1 MTWSLSVRT
10 RAGTGMLSC
19 IAVLLWC
26 TAGRPS
32 AQSGV
37 PVQWTNLVN
46 ATASSN
52 SIHKTA
58 GCSDC
63 SDAGGTSVQS
73 IASGDGHVEFTPLFG
88 GRLFAGLGSTQ
99 SASADPALIEY
110 AFGFWPDGG
119 WDVRE
124 RGVYKFEG
132 RFAEGH
138 VFRIALVG
146 GAVTY
151 YHNGVLVYSSLVP
164 SSLPLVLDT
173 TLISA
178 GAALNAAV
186 ITGQD
191 LPPQS
196 VPVTI
201 GTTSLP
207 DATATQTYSAELQA
221 AGGSGIFAWTVT
233 GGALPA
239 GLALTQAGTISG
251 IPVAGGVFTFTVRA
265 ADTGEAG
272 NFAERALTLR
282 VSVVNA
288 VTIATT
294 TLSSS
299 RIGATYSAPLNATGG
314 SGAYSWSVVAGALPG
329 GLLLD
334 PSSGAIQG
342 TATAGGRF
350 DVTVRAVDAVDTAL
364 FDDQPLA
371 LSVLAAAP
379 PSAYD
384 AIVDREPRAK
394 GALPLLA
401 GAGFVFGDP
410 IFGTRMLRV
419 TDGATRPVAP
429 NRSYRT
435 PSGTHTN
442 AWSADGRLFYAT
454 STDGT
459 AVPFAFDQA
468 TMHASRLAP
477 SADGDGGL
485 TLRFFN
491 EPTFSYLTPGVA
503 YGTYSGANLRSVD
516 QYDFRSGQYSQLLDL
531 DSLVGGLAGTY
542 TGGLGNSAGD
552 VERLFAFF
560 GGTSQDRHF
569 YLVVFDK
576 LNPANRWLLDT
587 VASTVDGQPANITLD
602 FKIHAAAID
611 RSGRYVTVYPTGGD
625 LQAPRSAAP
634 AYVWD
639 LLANSFTATPLV
651 AAISGGHDAYGFG
664 YRVNQDCCTSS
675 TWDAAQ
681 WQLRSLAAPLESF
694 DLITPVLLPKEIY
707 LADHPSWHNAQE
719 DRLVPFIDA
728 TYRYGANTTA
738 WRPWDEEI
746 FAVQTDGAGGGA
758 SVWRFAHHRSAVAD
772 DVDPTRISFWN
783 TPRANVSPDGRWALF
798 TSNWEKTLG
807 TDDRSEAGGRNR
819 QDVFLVELARSAIV
833 AVPVLI
839 GTTAVPSGT
848 VSQPYAVTLQAGG
861 GSGSFSWSVAAGSLP
876 AGLTLNTATGV
887 IAGTPAAAGTSTFTV
902 RASDAAD
909 TANEDDQTLTIAIVP
924 APAVPVVITTTSLP
938 DARRGI
944 AYTTTLAVAGGQT
957 PLNWSKAAGTL
968 PPGLN
973 LNAATGTIT
982 GTALS
987 TGTWSFTVRVADSAA
1002 PSSADTQVLSLRVR
1016 KRNSS

>member
-1 MTWSLSVRT
+1 MTWSLAVRT
-10 RAGTGMLSC
+10 RAVTGMLSC

-26 TAGRPS
+26 SAARPS

-46 ATASSN
+46 ATAN
-52 SIHKTA
+52 GNNIQKA
-58 GCSDC
+58 GGCDGC
-63 SDAGGTSVQS
+63 SDAGGTSVQG

-132 RFAEGH
+132 RFVEGH

-173 TLISA
+173 TLISD

-186 ITGQD
+186 ITGQN
-191 LPPQS
+191 LPPA

-201 GTTSLP
+201 
-207 DATATQTYSAELQA
+207 
-221 AGGSGIFAWTVT
+221 W
-233 GGALPA
+233 
-239 GLALTQAGTISG
+239 
-251 IPVAGGVFTFTVRA
+251 
-265 ADTGEAG
+265 
-272 NFAERALTLR
+272 
-282 VSVVNA
+282 
-288 VTIATT
+288 TT

-299 RIGATYSAPLNATGG
+299 RIGATYSAALNATGG

-334 PSSGAIQG
+334 PSSGAIHG
-342 TATAGGRF
+342 TATTGGRF
-350 DVTVRAVDAVDTAL
+350 DVTVRAVDAVDTAR

-371 LSVLAAAP
+371 LTVLAAAP
-379 PSAYD
+379 PSTYD
-384 AIVDREPRAK
+384 AVVDRAARAK
-394 GALPLLA
+394 GPLPDLG
-401 GAGFVFGDP
+401 GAGFAFSDP
-410 IFGTRMLRV
+410 VFGTRMLRV
-419 TDGATRPVAP
+419 TDGATRPAAP

-468 TMHASRLAP
+468 TMRASRLQP
-477 SADGDGGL
+477 SADRDGGL

-491 EPTFSYLTPGVA
+491 EPTFSYVTPGVA
-503 YGTYSGANLRSVD
+503 YGTYSGSNLRSVD

-552 VERLFAFF
+552 AERLFAFF

-576 LNPANRWLLDT
+576 LNPSNRWLLDT
-587 VASTVDGQPANITLD
+587 VASTVNGQPTNITLN

-611 RSGRYVTVYPTGGD
+611 RSGRYLTVYPAGPD

-639 LLANSFTATPLV
+639 ILANSFTATPLV

-681 WQLRSLAAPLESF
+681 WQLRSLATPLVTF
-694 DLITPVLLPKEIY
+694 DLITPVVLPKEIY

-728 TYRYGANTTA
+728 NYRYGANTTA

-807 TDDRSEAGGRNR
+807 TDDRSEAGDKNR

-833 AVPVLI
+833 AVPVVI

-887 IAGTPAAAGTSTFTV
+887 IAGTPAAAETSTFTV
-902 RASDAAD
+902 RASDAVDA
-909 TANEDDQTLTIAIVP
+909 ANGDDQTLTIAIVP
-924 APAVPVVITTTSLP
+924 APAAPVVITTTSLP
-938 DARRGI
+938 DARRGT
-944 AYTTTLAVAGGQT
+944 AYSTTLAVAGGRT
-957 PLNWSKAAGTL
+957 PLNWSKASGSL

-982 GTALS
+982 GTAFS
-987 TGTWSFTVRVADSAA
+987 TGTWSFTVRVVDSAA
-1002 PSSADTQVLSLRVR
+1002 PSTADTQVLSIRVR
-1016 KRNSS
+1016 RRNSS